1 MTGSYLYF
9 IGALAVF
16 TRVMEGDGE
25 LTARLPQRFHRYYW
39 LAGAI
44 AAVAWPVG
52 ATILVIVRLIR
63 FLRNG

>member
-16 TRVMEGDGE
+16 THVMEGDDE
-25 LTARLPQRFHRYYW
+25 LAARLPRRFRRYYW
-39 LAGAI
+39 IAGAI

-52 ATILVIVRLIR
+52 ATILVVVRLIR
-63 FLRNG
+63 MLRNG